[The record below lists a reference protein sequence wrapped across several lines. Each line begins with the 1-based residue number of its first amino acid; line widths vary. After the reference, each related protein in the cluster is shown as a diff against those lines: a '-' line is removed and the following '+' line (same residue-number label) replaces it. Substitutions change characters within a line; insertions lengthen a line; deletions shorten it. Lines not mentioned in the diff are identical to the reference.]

1 MEQEVIENV
10 LTVATI
16 LVIIFFVFVD
26 DGRN

>member
-10 LTVATI
+10 LTVAMI
-16 LVIIFFVFVD
+16 LIIIFFVFVD